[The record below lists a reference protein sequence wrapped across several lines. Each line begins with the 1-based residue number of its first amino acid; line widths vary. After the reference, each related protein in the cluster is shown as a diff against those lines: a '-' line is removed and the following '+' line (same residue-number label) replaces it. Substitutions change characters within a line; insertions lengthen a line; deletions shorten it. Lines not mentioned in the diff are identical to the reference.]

1 MSEEQG
7 LSLEAIDTAIRRLRG
22 TPPEQA
28 ARDLTAIANRAIIE
42 LHNVART
49 AANERR
55 GAPDWGQW
63 ARLANAARSG
73 VLQIAAVRD
82 TLKGMSPPTPSSETK
97 DE

>member
-1 MSEEQG
+1 MSEEQE
-7 LSLEAIDTAIRRLRG
+7 LSLESIDAAIRRFRAL
-22 TPPEQA
+22 PPGQA
-28 ARDLTAIANRAIIE
+28 ASDQAANANPAIIQ

-73 VLQIAAVRD
+73 VLQVAAIRD
-82 TLKGMSPPTPSSETK
+82 TLKGMQLVEG
-97 DE
+97 E

>member
-1 MSEEQG
+1 LSEEQD
-7 LSLEAIDTAIRRLRG
+7 LSVEAIDAAIRRLRN

-28 ARDLTAIANRAIIE
+28 ANDLAAIANRAIIE
-42 LHNVART
+42 LHNVARS

-73 VLQIAAVRD
+73 VLQVAAVRD
-82 TLKGMSPPTPSSETK
+82 TLKSINSKK
-97 DE
+97 DEEKDE

>member
-1 MSEEQG
+1 MSEEQE
-7 LSLEAIDTAIRRLRG
+7 LSVESIDAAIRRLRN

-28 ARDLTAIANRAIIE
+28 ASDLAAIANRAIIE
-42 LHNVART
+42 LHNVARS

-82 TLKGMSPPTPSSETK
+82 TLKGMNPKKGEEKSE
-97 DE
+97 

>member
-1 MSEEQG
+1 MSEEQE
-7 LSLEAIDTAIRRLRG
+7 LSLESIDAAIRRFRAR
-22 TPPEQA
+22 PPGQA
-28 ARDLTAIANRAIIE
+28 ASDLAAIANRAIIE

-73 VLQIAAVRD
+73 VLQVAAIRD
-82 TLKGMSPPTPSSETK
+82 TLKGMQLVEG
-97 DE
+97 E

>member
-1 MSEEQG
+1 MSEEQD
-7 LSLEAIDTAIRRLRG
+7 LSLEAIDAAIRRLRSN
-22 TPPEQA
+22 PPEDA
-28 ARDLTAIANRAIIE
+28 ANDLAAIANRAIIE
-42 LHNVART
+42 LHNVARS

-82 TLKGMSPPTPSSETK
+82 TLKGIHSRK